1 MNQTSNN
8 FIVTPQIYA
17 SKEKR
22 FINMIID
29 LVGYYIF
36 SFLIGIIAGFMALLG
51 AEGPLDYFS
60 NINRVEEYILN
71 LLIGLVY
78 FILLETFFQ
87 KSLGKFITKT
97 IVVLK
102 DGSKPGIGDIFIRSL
117 CRYIPFEVFSFL
129 GDQGRGWHDS
139 ISETYVVDEVKF
151 KIKKE
156 TELELELIGKPTEE

>member
-1 MNQTSNN
+1 MDTTSSN
-8 FIVTPQIYA
+8 FLVTPQIYA

-22 FINMIID
+22 FVNMIID
-29 LVGYYIF
+29 FVGYYIF
-36 SFLIGIIAGFMALLG
+36 TFLIGIILGLIALSG
-51 AEGPLDYFS
+51 IEGSLDYFS
-60 NINRVEEYILN
+60 NINRVEEYTLN

-117 CRYIPFEVFSFL
+117 CRYIPFDALSFL

-151 KIKKE
+151 KIKKK
-156 TELELELIGKPTEE
+156 TELELDLIGKPTEE

>member
-1 MNQTSNN
+1 MNITSRN
-8 FIVTPQIYA
+8 FLVTPQIYA

-22 FINMIID
+22 FVNMIID
-29 LVGYYIF
+29 FAGYYIF
-36 SFLIGIIAGFMALLG
+36 SILIGMAVGFIALLG
-51 AEGPLDYFS
+51 IEGPIDYFS

-71 LLIGLVY
+71 LIIGLTYY
-78 FILLETFFQ
+78 FLMEIFFQ

-102 DGSKPGIGDIFIRSL
+102 DGSKPSSGDIFIRSL
-117 CRYIPFEVFSFL
+117 CRYIPFEAFSFL

-139 ISETYVVDEVKF
+139 LSETYVVDEVKF

-156 TELELELIGKPTEE
+156 TELELELIGKPLE